1 MLSMHEINLLEAQN
15 EALKKQNAS
24 LQAELRRKDE
34 QLEAV
39 SKELDEYIQN
49 LSKPEFE
56 RLIKGIRCQHL
67 VLDECSQSH
76 HDNCHGVQQCILDLE
91 AELKPLTDEY
101 FNGLTTVEIAELAKK
116 SIRLIAENRELE
128 KENTELKEKEN
139 FQINHYRKALEEIE
153 EIIKYRCDDCGN
165 YRCEI
170 CYLKDILDI
179 ISEVKG
185 D

>member
-116 SIRLIAENRELE
+116 SIRLTAENRELE
-128 KENTELKEKEN
+128 NKLEDMTAELEDLRERYDDVLRLAKENADVNEYCLQALEKENAELKEKVE
-139 FQINHYRKALEEIE
+139 
-153 EIIKYRCDDCGN
+153 
-165 YRCEI
+165 
-170 CYLKDILDI
+170 
-179 ISEVKG
+179 S
-185 D
+185 